1 MVCFDEELVGPEH
14 RRKRADH
21 FERGIP
27 EDIGQLRREA
37 GRLAR
42 VLAELQAA
50 GRGKIGYVIGVRDL
64 APGHSGPFR
73 HDAAR
78 ETNQDYEAEGEEET
92 DGECAS
98 GHKGPLIIDR
108 RTAHIAVPARLLL
121 PSV

>member
-50 GRGKIGYVIGVRDL
+50 GCGKIGHVIGVRDPAL
-64 APGHSGPFR
+64 GKGGPLR
-73 HDAAR
+73 HDITR
-78 ETNQDYEAEGEEET
+78 ETNQNQEAEGEQET
-92 DGECAS
+92 GGD
-98 GHKGPLIIDR
+98 
-108 RTAHIAVPARLLL
+108 
-121 PSV
+121 